1 MVPCRVYR
9 ECNYPCHLEL
19 NRISFSS
26 RASFHRTDA
35 SHFFPFPRGNAWPSF
50 YPSRSTFRERSR
62 VSWTSSSEDKVS
74 RFDKISILIEN
85 VRFDHIEGRIFFV
98 SKKYLTRPLEINCWS
113 WWIARIVARSRWWN
127 SWQNR
132 GSHATVVRINWFIVI
147 YDRRADAI
155 NRLRWLLYQLALV
168 AFRPRTTAIHSAPS
182 TIDPTFSH
190 RICSMKFI
198 STL

>member
-1 MVPCRVYR
+1 MP
-9 ECNYPCHLEL
+9 L
-19 NRISFSS
+19 
-26 RASFHRTDA
+26 T
-35 SHFFPFPRGNAWPSF
+35 FFPTRGGTRDRLSTRRDPLFENAVE
-50 YPSRSTFRERSR
+50 FRGLVAARTKFLDLTKFQFWLKTYDSI
-62 VSWTSSSEDKVS
+62 
-74 RFDKISILIEN
+74 ISKD
-85 VRFDHIEGRIFFV
+85 VFFFV